1 MTNKSPGKIESVSV
15 CQYGGVTCGGF
26 EAMTQQ
32 GYLKAKVQNT
42 GSLAALYHVSVVDC
56 TPGIMAM
63 PDQASV

>member
-1 MTNKSPGKIESVSV
+1 
-15 CQYGGVTCGGF
+15 
-26 EAMTQQ
+26 MTQQ